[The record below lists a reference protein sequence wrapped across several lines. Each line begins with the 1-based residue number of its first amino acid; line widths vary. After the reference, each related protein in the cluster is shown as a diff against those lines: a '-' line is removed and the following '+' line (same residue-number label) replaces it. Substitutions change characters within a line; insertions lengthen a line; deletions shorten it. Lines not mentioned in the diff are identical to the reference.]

1 MCSGFCMLECT
12 PLLLGKALAR
22 ERPKASPEEGFD
34 VRTRSCLRSSRMNMR
49 IKLTSSNPQQTQMAR
64 MSVNSVT
71 RLPRPAP
78 AAKT

>member
-49 IKLTSSNPQQTQMAR
+49 MKLTSSNPQQTQMAR

-71 RLPRPAP
+71 RL
-78 AAKT
+78 